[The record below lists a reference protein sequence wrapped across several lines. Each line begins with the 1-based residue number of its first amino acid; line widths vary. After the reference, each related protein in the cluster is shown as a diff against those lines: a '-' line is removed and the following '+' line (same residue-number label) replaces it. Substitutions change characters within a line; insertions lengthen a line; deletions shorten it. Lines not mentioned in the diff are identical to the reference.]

1 MNSQGRPRKED
12 IICEALYQNIEREL
26 REKGF
31 SEKIIARFLYICAE
45 HSEMKQEFDDLY
57 WHYIQ
62 IVNKNHDKRVKFTK
76 ADKRRIRKVFTT
88 TGGYS
93 IRKTQRILKEEN
105 IRISE
110 RYLYTIC
117 EDLRKKQTKEKKGG
131 DRNLVQE

>member
-12 IICEALYQNIEREL
+12 IIGEALYENIEKEL
-26 REKGF
+26 RKKGF
-31 SEKIIARFLYICAE
+31 SDKIIARFFYICAE

-57 WHYIQ
+57 RHYIQ

-88 TGGYS
+88 SGEYS
-93 IRKTQRILKEEN
+93 VRRTQRILKEEN

-110 RYLYTIC
+110 RYLYMIC
-117 EDLRKKQTKEKKGG
+117 EDLRKQRPKKG
-131 DRNLVQE
+131 